1 MKSKILY
8 QCINCG
14 ATFPRWI
21 GRCSNCGEWNS
32 LEQVFVD
39 NRLKK
44 VNSEG
49 LKAPIVQPL
58 DSIKVQEYY
67 RIPTQIQEV
76 DRVLGGGLLLSSIIL
91 FSGEPGIGKS
101 TVVLQILAHLLSE
114 SIYISGEESPE
125 QIKLRAERLDINSKN
140 IYLTQDSNLEKIVT
154 LIEQSNAP
162 VFVIDSVQTL
172 YSSEIPSP
180 PGSIIQVREA
190 AYKLMELSKQYN
202 KIIFLVGHIN
212 KEGNIAGP
220 KVLEHI
226 VDIVLMLEGEKHSNI
241 RILRALKNRF
251 GSTLEI
257 GLFEMTEKGLIEM
270 LDPNKIFTSH
280 SSIFSSGT
288 AFSSIVEGARCLII
302 EIQSLVSPSSY
313 GVPQRNVNGYDFK
326 RLQMII
332 AVLDKKLGINIKQND
347 IFVNIA
353 GGLFINDTGI
363 DLGIAASLFSS
374 FKDIPIPNDVGI
386 IGEIGLTGEVRSV
399 SSIEKRINEL
409 EKLGFQKIIIPKGNK
424 SELFG
429 KRKENLFFVER
440 ISEALDL
447 LFQL

>member
-1 MKSKILY
+1 MKSRIIY
-8 QCINCG
+8 QCVNCG
-14 ATFPRWI
+14 ATFPRWN

-32 LEQVFVD
+32 LEQVIIE
-39 NRLKK
+39 KK
-44 VNSEG
+44 VKKDNTESF
-49 LKAPIVQPL
+49 KAPIIQPL

-67 RIPTQIQEV
+67 RIPTRIQEV
-76 DRVLGGGLLLSSIIL
+76 DRVLGGGLLPSSIIL

-101 TVVLQILAHLLSE
+101 TLVLQILEHLECE

-125 QIKLRAERLDINSKN
+125 QIKLRAERLNINTKK
-140 IYLTQDSNLEKIVT
+140 IFLTQDANLEKIVT
-154 LIEQSNAP
+154 LIEQSNAS
-162 VFVIDSVQTL
+162 VFVVDSIQTL

-180 PGSIIQVREA
+180 PGSVIQVREA
-190 AYKLMELSKQYN
+190 TYKLMEISKISN

-226 VDIVLMLEGEKHSNI
+226 VDVVLMLEGEKHSNI

-257 GLFEMTEKGLIEM
+257 GLFEMTEKGIIEL
-270 LDPNKIFTSH
+270 LDPNKIFTSQ

-302 EIQSLVSPSSY
+302 EIQSLVSPSSF

-326 RLQMII
+326 RLQMVI
-332 AVLDKKLGINIKQND
+332 AVLDKKLRINIKQND

-353 GGLFINDTGI
+353 GGLFVNDTGI

-374 FKDIPIPNDVGI
+374 FKDIPIPNDIGI

-399 SSIEKRINEL
+399 NSIEKRVNEL
-409 EKLGFQKIIIPKGNK
+409 EKLGFKNIIIPQGNK
-424 SELFG
+424 SEILG
-429 KRKENLFFVER
+429 KRKKNIIFVER
-440 ISEALDL
+440 ISEALNF
-447 LFQL
+447 LFQY